1 VCVCVCVCVYA
12 RDCMSSLHQKHVFRR
27 VPHRTH
33 AYGPIL
39 MACLKNMATSRQMHV
54 VPIFMQIQKLWKVLR
69 VSIACAQ
76 ILNDIFV
83 PTSYTQKKDG

>member
-1 VCVCVCVCVYA
+1 
-12 RDCMSSLHQKHVFRR
+12 
-27 VPHRTH
+27 
-33 AYGPIL
+33 
-39 MACLKNMATSRQMHV
+39 MHV